1 MSVWR
6 RVLHL
11 VALVG
16 SILLLYFVV
25 PVDGELNGNAVL
37 RGVVAFLALVA
48 LIFVMVRQ
56 LGVHLDDME
65 RRVDGLVGTIVIVV
79 VAFALA
85 YYILNLREPHQID
98 GMETRID
105 SLYFTMTTLLTVG
118 FGDIHAAGQVAR
130 VMVLIQYV
138 FNVVFVATAA
148 GILSSR
154 VRAAVTARAQAR
166 STQRKPT

>member
-1 MSVWR
+1 MSGWR
-6 RVLHL
+6 RLLHL
-11 VALVG
+11 TALVA

-25 PVDGELNGNAVL
+25 PVDGELDGNAVL

-48 LIFVMVRQ
+48 LIIVMVRQ
-56 LGVHLDDME
+56 LGVHLDDGE
-65 RRVDGLVGTIVIVV
+65 RRIDGLVGTIVIVV

-85 YYILNLREPHQID
+85 YYVLNIREPHQID
-98 GMETRID
+98 GMETRVD

-130 VMVLIQYV
+130 VMVLIQYM